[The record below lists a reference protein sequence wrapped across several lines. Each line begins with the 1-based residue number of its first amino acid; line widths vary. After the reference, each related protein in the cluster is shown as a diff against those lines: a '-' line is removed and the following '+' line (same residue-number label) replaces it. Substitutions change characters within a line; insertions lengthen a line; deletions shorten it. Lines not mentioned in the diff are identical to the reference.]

1 MDSHKEEE
9 NTSIIFSVGRNGTNI
24 YNNLQCDM
32 PCDYDL
38 KDKKCFDDCQAMIDS
53 VIDDDK
59 ACIEKLLNNKA
70 ARKKQN
76 NGYIMP
82 QKPTGTGNYFE
93 FNQHLRF
100 KELCARIK
108 HLCWNNF
115 YEDNAMHVYLTFDS
129 KRFPEKDFTDLK
141 TAKAEFSKFIKRMNN
156 HYDNFRH
163 VTVYARQE
171 NGNWH
176 FHLLCNLYADTEQE
190 FIREIWGFGIVGVIH
205 KKDKKAFNNMVNYLC
220 ENLQKNFSELAGEK
234 AVLHSEC
241 LQDNLKLMSWKKE
254 DYFIMDCFIQSAE
267 REEHKPY
274 GKDGNYYVPTS
285 IDGYWNH
292 IVMATLKK
300 TKFKHKKYRPEKRK
314 KEGGDANATE
324 KSSEDG

>member
-9 NTSIIFSVGRNGTNI
+9 NTSIIFSVGRKGTNI

-38 KDKKCFDDCQAMIDS
+38 KDKKCFDDCQAMIES

-108 HLCWNNF
+108 HLCRNNF

-129 KRFPEKDFTDLK
+129 KSFPEKDFKDLK
-141 TAKAEFSKFIKRMNN
+141 TAKAEFSKFIKRMNE

-163 VTVYARQE
+163 VTVYARHE

-176 FHLLCNLYADTEQE
+176 FHMLCNLDVNTRQQLIE
-190 FIREIWGFGIVGVIH
+190 EIWGHGAVDTSYKSDRI
-205 KKDKKAFNNMVNYLC
+205 AFYYSVYYLC
-220 ENLQKNFSELAGEK
+220 KNLKKNFDEYVNKRAFAYSKG
-234 AVLHSEC
+234 
-241 LQDNLKLMSWKKE
+241 LQDNIYLRQWKLEENYIIAEILNSISSGNIQIKE
-254 DYFIMDCFIQSAE
+254 TGNSFYL
-267 REEHKPY
+267 Y
-274 GKDGNYYVPTS
+274 GS
-285 IDGYWNH
+285 LESYWNP
-292 IVMATLKK
+292 IVMATSKK
-300 TKFKHKKYRPEKRK
+300 KKFKHKKYKPEKRK
-314 KEGGDANATE
+314 KKGGDANATK
-324 KSSEDG
+324 KSRENG